1 MGEFDCDV
9 AVIGAGIGGLASAL
23 SLAAAGLRVT
33 VFEQHDAVGG
43 KMAQA
48 IVDGLAIDCGPT
60 VLTMRGVFDE
70 LFEAAGTRL
79 DDHVQLRSHDLLA
92 RHAWS
97 AGTRLDLFTDIDRSA
112 AAIEAF
118 AGARDAAGYR
128 RFCKHGDALLERL
141 DRPFMRVPNEGLL
154 ALTRRV
160 GMTGMLELSRVDW
173 QRTLWTALGD
183 FFEDPRLRQLFARYA
198 TYYGSSPFE
207 APGTLSLIA
216 EVERRGVW
224 SLEGGMISLARAIA
238 ALIEAKG
245 GTIALGRGVAEV
257 RCVRGRVHE
266 LVLDDGTALRTSAAI
281 YNGEPARL
289 ASGALGADMR
299 RAVSVSSAPPSLSAM
314 TWSIVGHARGFPL
327 AYHNVFFGDDYRTEF
342 DALFR
347 QRVTPVDP
355 TVYVCAPD
363 RREGD
368 PGGRERLFCLT
379 NAPADPRVGDDAEP
393 TCRARMEQRLR
404 ACGLDIE
411 IEAMEFGSP
420 SRFAARF
427 PGTAGALYGSATHG
441 AMAPWRR
448 HRSRTHIPNLWLV
461 GGAVHPGAGVPMVAQ
476 GGMIAA
482 QQLLAAQPSMRT
494 SATAGTAG
502 GTSTGSTRNAAAR
515 SR

>member
-1 MGEFDCDV
+1 MGELDCDV

-23 SLAAAGLRVT
+23 VLSAAGLRVT
-33 VFEQHDAVGG
+33 VVEQHDAVGG

-70 LFEAAGTRL
+70 LFETAGAEL
-79 DDHVQLRSHDLLA
+79 DDHVQLRAHTLLA

-97 AGTRLDLFTDIDRSA
+97 EGARLDLFTDIDRSA

-128 RFCKHGDALLERL
+128 RFCSHGAALLERL
-141 DRPFMRVPNEGLL
+141 ERPFMRAPNDGLL

-183 FFEDPRLRQLFARYA
+183 FFEDPRLRQLFGRYA

-207 APGTLSLIA
+207 APGTLGLIA

-224 SLEGGMISLARAIA
+224 SVEGGMIALARAIA
-238 ALIEAKG
+238 AAVEARG
-245 GTIALGRGVAEV
+245 GTIALGCGVAEI
-257 RCVRGRVHE
+257 RCARGRVHE
-266 LVLDDGTALRTSAAI
+266 LGLEDGTALRTGAVI

-289 ASGALGADMR
+289 ASGALGADVR
-299 RAVSVSSAPPSLSAM
+299 RAISTSAAPPSLSAM
-314 TWSIVGHARGFPL
+314 TWSIAGRAQGFPL
-327 AYHNVFFGDDYRTEF
+327 AYHNVFFGDDYRAEF

-347 QRVTPVDP
+347 ERVTPDDP

-363 RREGD
+363 RLSGD

-393 TCRARMEQRLR
+393 TCRAKMEQRLR
-404 ACGLDIE
+404 ACGLDLE
-411 IEAMEFGSP
+411 IEAALHCSP

-427 PGTAGALYGSATHG
+427 PGTSGALYGSATHG

-448 HRSRTHIPNLWLV
+448 HRSRTRIPNLWLV

-482 QQLLAAQPSMRT
+482 RQLLAAQPSTRT
-494 SATAGTAG
+494 SGTAATAG
-502 GTSTGSTRNAAAR
+502 GTSTGSLRHSAAR